1 MKNHYQIKRL
11 GDICDIVGGGTPSKS
26 NGDFYGG
33 QIPWATVRDMKS
45 DDISD
50 TEFRITEEA
59 VRQSS
64 TNVIPKNNVVIASR
78 VGLGKVCLLKNDTAI
93 NQDLRAILPKKKDGL
108 YIRYLFWWLKS
119 MADDIEKA
127 GTGATVKG
135 VTLPFLKGL
144 EISVPEVGEQR
155 RIAKVL
161 DEVFEGIGKAKE
173 IAEKNLRNSRELFD
187 SYLQDV
193 FENGSDK
200 WKEKT
205 IAELGPVQ
213 TGTTPKTSEKEN
225 YGDFIP
231 FIKPSDFLYDNSL
244 SYHNQG
250 LSEIG
255 LKRGRLI
262 KEFSVLMVCIGT
274 VGKVSY
280 SDRDVSCNQ
289 QINAVTLRSLD
300 EAKFFCYQMRT
311 KKFQSIVLRNAP
323 KATLPII
330 NKSKWQGLAVMVPP
344 LSEQKTIVKKLD
356 ALAEETRKLEAI
368 YRQKL
373 ANLEELK
380 KSVLKAAFTPNSGF
394 GKEENI
400 DFAHSSQTVG

>member
-1 MKNHYQIKRL
+1 MAWKIKRL
-11 GDICDIVGGGTPSKS
+11 GDVCDVVGGGTPKTGVPAFWG
-26 NGDFYGG
+26 GDIVWVTPKDLGRLNSFE
-33 QIPWATVRDMKS
+33 IFESEKM
-45 DDISD
+45 ISD
-50 TEFRITEEA
+50 
-59 VRQSS
+59 QGLKKSS
-64 TNVIPKNNVVIASR
+64 AK
-78 VGLGKVCLLKNDTAI
+78 
-93 NQDLRAILPKKKDGL
+93 ILPRGSVVLSSRAPIGHLAITGVPLATNQGCRSFVCKEDEVYNKFL
-108 YIRYLFWWLKS
+108 YYFLLGSKEYLNSLGEGSTFKEVSGSKLKE
-119 MADDIEKA
+119 I
-127 GTGATVKG
+127 
-135 VTLPFLKGL
+135 
-144 EISVPEVGEQR
+144 EISLPSLHEQKR
-155 RIAKVL
+155 VVKVL

-213 TGTTPKTSEKEN
+213 TGTTPKTSEKGN